1 MSDLSIQPASRIVRA
16 WTLVLVVLAFMLTA
30 VAAPSVRAG
39 GSTTTDP
46 GDAAGGW
53 IAQQVETDAT
63 LGVGSLADAIFA
75 FAATGVGQAAAADA
89 LARIEAGLEAF
100 VSDGT
105 NLRPGAL
112 GKAILAV
119 SVQGGNVNSF
129 GGRDLEADLR
139 GLLVTSGPDTG
150 RFGSATVFDQTI
162 AVLALA
168 RTSGG
173 VPASAGDWLAAA
185 QCPSG
190 EYQWDGSCPAGPGL
204 EDPDTT
210 ALALQ
215 ALLAA
220 GETAAAAGSTTWL
233 LDLQA
238 SDGSLASF
246 GTPNTNSTGV
256 AGQALRAAGET
267 AAADAAAA
275 FVVSLQLG
283 CDADPGTIGAIAWS
297 VADPGFLIFS
307 TPQAVL
313 ALGAPPLDTL
323 SAAGASTDAPA
334 LECAVTG
341 PPATA
346 TPSPT
351 PTASPGAGGA
361 LPDTASGA
369 GDAAGLLATLA
380 GGMLVAGGVVA
391 IRRKVGARS

>member
-16 WTLVLVVLAFMLTA
+16 WTLPLVVLALLLTA
-30 VAAPSVRAG
+30 LAAPSVRAG
-39 GSTTTDP
+39 GPTTTDP
-46 GDAAGGW
+46 GEAAGSW

-75 FAATGVGQAAAADA
+75 FAATGVGQAAGADA
-89 LARIEAGLEAF
+89 LARIETGLEAF

-112 GKAILAV
+112 GKVILAV

-139 GLLVTSGPDTG
+139 GLLFTSGPDTG

-168 RTSGG
+168 RTGGG
-173 VPASAGDWLAAA
+173 VPASAGAWLAAA

-256 AGQALRAAGET
+256 AAQALRAAGEI

-275 FVVSLQLG
+275 FVLSLQLG
-283 CDADPGTIGAIAWS
+283 CDADPGVIGAIAWS
-297 VADPGFLIFS
+297 PADPGFLIFS

-323 SAAGASTDAPA
+323 TAAGASADAPV
-334 LECAVTG
+334 LDCATTG
-341 PPATA
+341 PPAT
-346 TPSPT
+346 TSPSPSPT
-351 PTASPGAGGA
+351 TTSGAGGE

-369 GDAAGLLATLA
+369 GDAGALLAALA
-380 GGMLVAGGVVA
+380 GTMLIAAGVLVT
-391 IRRKVGARS
+391 RRKGGTWS

>member
-1 MSDLSIQPASRIVRA
+1 MSDLSIQPASRIVRP
-16 WTLVLVVLAFMLTA
+16 WTLLLVGLALMLAA
-30 VAAPSVRAG
+30 VTAPSVRAG

-46 GDAAGGW
+46 GVAAAGW

-63 LGVGSLADAIFA
+63 LGVGSLADAILA

-100 VSDGT
+100 VSDGV

-150 RFGSATVFDQTI
+150 RFGSASVFDQTM
-162 AVLALA
+162 AVLGLA

-190 EYQWDGSCPAGPGL
+190 EYQWDGSCPAGAGL

-220 GETAAAAGSTTWL
+220 GETAAAAGSTAWL
-233 LDLQA
+233 LGLQA
-238 SDGSLASF
+238 SDGSVASF

-283 CDADPGTIGAIAWS
+283 CDADPGAVGAIAWS
-297 VADPGFLIFS
+297 AADPGFLIFS

-313 ALGAPPLDTL
+313 ALGAPALDTL
-323 SAAGASTDAPA
+323 TAAGSSVDAPV
-334 LECAVTG
+334 LECASTG
-341 PPATA
+341 PPAPA
-346 TPSPT
+346 SPT
-351 PTASPGAGGA
+351 GSPAAGA

-369 GDAAGLLATLA
+369 GDAAGLLAMLA
-380 GGMLVAGGVVA
+380 GTTLVAAGVVV